1 MTTGHT
7 AAVELQAVTKK
18 YGAGERGVIA
28 LHEIG
33 VAFPA
38 GTFTAVM
45 GPSGS
50 GKSTLLHCA
59 AGLDRA
65 TSGAVIIDGTPV
77 ARLSERALTRLRRER
92 VGFVFQ
98 AFNLIAALTA
108 AQNVALPLRLAGRS
122 PAPGEVAATLA
133 EVGLADRAGH
143 RPSEMSGG
151 QQQRVAIARA
161 LVTRPAVLFADEPT
175 GALDARSGREVLRL
189 LRASVDRHDQT
200 VVMVTH
206 DPFAAAHADRVLF
219 LADGRLVDSLD
230 GPAGAQEIALRT
242 ARLEEA
248 QLERQQPEPARPQQ
262 SRFPGVAS

>member
-1 MTTGHT
+1 MAMTRANTPP
-7 AAVELQAVTKK
+7 AVELRGVEKK
-18 YGAGERGVIA
+18 YGTGERAVTA
-28 LHEIG
+28 LDRLDA
-33 VAFPA
+33 VFAA

-65 TSGAVIIDGTPV
+65 TAGEVIIDGRPV
-77 ARLSERALTRLRRER
+77 TGLSERALTTLRRAR

-108 AQNVALPLRLAGRS
+108 AQNVALPLRLAGRR
-122 PAPGEVAATLA
+122 PAAGEVTAMLT

-143 RPSEMSGG
+143 RPGELSGG

-175 GALDARSGREVLRL
+175 GALDAASGREVLRL
-189 LRASVDRHDQT
+189 LRAAVDRHGQT

-219 LADGRLVDSLD
+219 LADGRVVDELA

-242 ARLEEA
+242 AKLEEA
-248 QLERQQPEPARPQQ
+248 VR
-262 SRFPGVAS
+262 